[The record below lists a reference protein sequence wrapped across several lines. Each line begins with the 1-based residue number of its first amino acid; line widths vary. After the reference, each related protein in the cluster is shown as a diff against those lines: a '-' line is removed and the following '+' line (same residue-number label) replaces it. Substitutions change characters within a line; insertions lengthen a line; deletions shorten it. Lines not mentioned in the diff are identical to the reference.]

1 MRRCL
6 LTILAGFF
14 SLTLVFGEEFL
25 IEDFNSTP
33 QKTWKFWNGNEFP
46 GAEGHFEILSKNGT
60 DKCGKLSFDFSK
72 GGAYVSAEC
81 QLHDDRWKESDPLT
95 GITFDLFKPE
105 GVRVK
110 IRLTDSSNQT
120 FQKEIRAASDRWSK
134 AYTSLDFWE
143 DSWGG
148 KNDRIFHGLPTRLSI
163 LADKLQIKR
172 GEILFDNIRLSSGVQ
187 ENEVQ
192 LEHSFRKIVP
202 AQSWWCENG
211 EWKPDTGELKLKFSQ
226 NKHSASLNF
235 PARTLPGTPK
245 KIILRG
251 KGSVDGLKVTFH
263 THTHF
268 MTFLKRD
275 ISPTAANDGFEF
287 VTATPPGNDW
297 NWAGGENDGKIHGP
311 MRLGRIDFVSSQTGE
326 IDLKDV
332 DIILVTTAP
341 NDSILMQYAETLSD
355 NENIHF
361 IWNGQVVSS
370 KAIKGDLVCTLKN
383 WNGETLQ
390 ETKRS
395 ITIPGDLDKT
405 SETFTFPV
413 PQKLNFVEACFIFSA
428 PGLNEDE
435 IYSTWLGDFP
445 RNTDFTKDMD
455 SPFGMGVY
463 LYRLPM
469 DQMETVARKAAEA
482 GVKWTREEFNWSILQ
497 PRRGDYNWAHFDHL
511 VDVAE
516 KYGIQVY
523 GITAYWSGWTKP
535 YTEEGI
541 QEYLEYLKACVT
553 RYKGR
558 IHHWEIWNEP
568 NIFFWQGPKEMYT
581 DLLRR
586 CYQMIKEIDPD
597 IQVLGLSTAGI
608 DFDFIETNVK
618 KEAPFDILTIHPYR
632 SILAEDTFIED
643 LQKADK
649 LVQMPDGSH
658 RPIWNT
664 EIGWATHTEH
674 PIVRQDFVPHSERKQ
689 AELLARTH
697 LTTIASGVN
706 PKNFWYNFRNDGNDP
721 WYFEFNMG
729 ITRQDFSPK
738 PAYAVFSTMTSIL
751 KGTSFKELETREDN
765 TYIATFEG
773 SRKQVKAVWNPQQ
786 KITLSPEDAEFACDI
801 KMNAIGE
808 LLPSQKII
816 VPKGP
821 PVYLISNK

>member
-1 MRRCL
+1 M

-211 EWKPDTGELKLKFSQ
+211 EWKPDIGELKLKFSQ

-311 MRLGRIDFVSSQTGE
+311 MRLGRIDFACTQANE

-332 DIILVTTAP
+332 DSILVTTAP
-341 NDSILMQYAETLSD
+341 NDCILMQYAETLSD

-370 KAIKGDLVCTLKN
+370 KAIKGDLLCTLKS

-497 PRRGDYNWAHFDHL
+497 PRRGDYNWVHFDHL

-597 IQVLGLSTAGI
+597 IQVLGLS
-608 DFDFIETNVK
+608 
-618 KEAPFDILTIHPYR
+618 
-632 SILAEDTFIED
+632 
-643 LQKADK
+643 
-649 LVQMPDGSH
+649 
-658 RPIWNT
+658 
-664 EIGWATHTEH
+664 
-674 PIVRQDFVPHSERKQ
+674 
-689 AELLARTH
+689 
-697 LTTIASGVN
+697 
-706 PKNFWYNFRNDGNDP
+706 
-721 WYFEFNMG
+721 
-729 ITRQDFSPK
+729 
-738 PAYAVFSTMTSIL
+738 
-751 KGTSFKELETREDN
+751 
-765 TYIATFEG
+765 
-773 SRKQVKAVWNPQQ
+773 
-786 KITLSPEDAEFACDI
+786 
-801 KMNAIGE
+801 
-808 LLPSQKII
+808 
-816 VPKGP
+816 
-821 PVYLISNK
+821 